1 MMDEASKSR
10 LLEEFRQYLDDLD
23 ASPSAGE
30 ASSGQVD
37 LFSLFSELAALRTE
51 VKTESR
57 LFRSTLDD
65 LRQVQTWLRDNQAG
79 LEQSVE
85 KFSGELPTLRRAVLR
100 PLLLDLLDVHDRL
113 SAGAGALGHYTP
125 VKGWAGVKSRA
136 EDRRFIDSIREGQ
149 GMTLRRLEELL
160 ARQQVRAMEVL
171 GKPVDPH
178 TMKVVELDRE
188 ADAAGRSGVV
198 TGEVRRGFWWGDEV
212 LRLAEVRAVG

>member
-1 MMDEASKSR
+1 MDEASKAR
-10 LLEEFRQYLDDLD
+10 LVEEFQRYLDDLD
-23 ASPSAGE
+23 DLPADESDAR
-30 ASSGQVD
+30 ATD
-37 LFSLFSELAALRTE
+37 LFTLFSELAALRTE

-65 LRQVQTWLRDNQAG
+65 LREVQTWLKGNQSS
-79 LEQSVE
+79 LEQMTE
-85 KFSGELPTLRRAVLR
+85 KLSGELPGLRRAALR

-113 SAGAGALGHYTP
+113 SAGAGALGKYQP
-125 VKGWAGVKSRA
+125 VKGWFRRIKSRA

-149 GMTLRRLEELL
+149 GMTLRRLDELL
-160 ARQQVRAMEVL
+160 ARQQVRPMEVL

-188 ADAAGRSGVV
+188 ADAAGRSGIV

-212 LRLAEVRAVG
+212 LRLAEVRAVA